1 MEVCI
6 MNGLRAVLACALTA
20 SCVVLGITPAS
31 AQSYPV
37 RHVRIITAGAG
48 GFHDIVARN
57 LAQRLS
63 ERWGQPV
70 VIENQP
76 AAGLTIG
83 TGMAAKAPAD
93 GYTLL
98 LGDRTSLAAAPSLY
112 KSLRYDP
119 VKDLVPITLVARAP
133 AMLAAHPS
141 VPANNLGEFVAY
153 VRKQTDPV
161 HYASAGQGTF
171 PHLTGV
177 QFEQL
182 VGAKLLTVQYKGGG
196 DAAVA
201 LLRGEAKFSFL
212 PIPIVLPQISA
223 GKFKVFAVTS
233 PGRFDGAPAVPTAIE
248 SGFPGLEAEQW
259 VGMLAPAGT
268 PAAIVEK
275 LNRDIVEVLRTPA
288 LQDILRTQG
297 ATAAPGTPGEFAS
310 FMASET
316 IRLRKLIEA
325 SRLAPL

>member
-1 MEVCI
+1 
-6 MNGLRAVLACALTA
+6 MNRLRAAYAFVVVT
-20 SCVVLGITPAS
+20 SCVAADVTPAF
-31 AQSYPV
+31 AQSYPT

-48 GFHDIVARN
+48 GFHDIIGRN

-83 TGMAAKAPAD
+83 TGMAAKAAPD

-112 KSLRYDP
+112 KGLRYDP
-119 VKDLVPITLVARAP
+119 VKDLLPITLVARAP
-133 AMLAAHPS
+133 AILAAHPS
-141 VPANNLGEFVAY
+141 IPSAGLNEFIAY
-153 VRKQTDPV
+153 LRRQSDPV
-161 HYASAGQGTF
+161 HYASSGAGTF

-177 QFEQL
+177 MFEQL
-182 VGAKLLTVQYKGGG
+182 AGVKLLTVQYKGGG

-212 PIPIVLPQISA
+212 PVPIVLPQINA
-223 GKFKVFAVTS
+223 GKLKAVAVTS
-233 PGRFDGAPAVPTAIE
+233 PQRFDAAPAIPTARE
-248 SGFPGLEAEQW
+248 SGLPGLEAEQW

-268 PAAIVEK
+268 SSEIVRKLNNEIVE
-275 LNRDIVEVLRTPA
+275 ILRTPA
-288 LQDILRTQG
+288 FRDVLQAQG
-297 ATAAPGTPGEFAS
+297 ATSAPGTPAEFAS

-316 IRLRKLIEA
+316 VRLRTLIEA
-325 SRLAPL
+325 SGLAM

>member
-1 MEVCI
+1 
-6 MNGLRAVLACALTA
+6 MNWLRAAYAFVMVTSYVAAD
-20 SCVVLGITPAS
+20 ITPAW
-31 AQSYPV
+31 AQSYSARP
-37 RHVRIITAGAG
+37 VRIITAGAG
-48 GFHDIVARN
+48 GFHDIVGRN

-83 TGMAAKAPAD
+83 TGMAAKAAPD
-93 GYTLL
+93 GYILL

-112 KSLRYDP
+112 KNLRYDP
-119 VKDLVPITLVARAP
+119 VKDFAPITLVARAP
-133 AMLAAHPS
+133 AMLVAHPS
-141 VPANNLGEFVAY
+141 ILASNLSEFVAD
-153 VRKQTDPV
+153 VRKQADPV

-182 VGAKLLTVQYKGGG
+182 VGVKLLTVQYKGGG
-196 DAAVA
+196 DAAIA

-259 VGMLAPAGT
+259 IGMLAPAAT
-268 PAAIVEK
+268 PNGIVQK
-275 LNRDIVEVLRTPA
+275 LNQDIVE
-288 LQDILRTQG
+288 ILRTSAFRDVLQAQG
-297 ATAAPGTPGEFAS
+297 ATAAPGTPAEFAS

-325 SRLAPL
+325 SGLTM

>member
-1 MEVCI
+1 
-6 MNGLRAVLACALTA
+6 MNWLRAFATIALIA
-20 SCVVLGITPAS
+20 SCFVMDIAPS
-31 AQSYPV
+31 FAQSYPT

-57 LAQRLS
+57 LGQRLS

-83 TGMAAKAPAD
+83 TGMAAKAAPD

-119 VKDLVPITLVARAP
+119 AKDLAPITLAARAP
-133 AMLAAHPS
+133 AMLVANAS
-141 VPANNLGEFVAY
+141 VPAGSLSEFVAY
-153 VRKQTDPV
+153 VRKQADPV

-177 QFEQL
+177 LFEQL
-182 VGAKLLTVQYKGGG
+182 AGVKLLTVQYKGGG

-212 PIPIVLPQISA
+212 PVPIVLPQINA
-223 GKFKVFAVTS
+223 GKLKVLAVTS
-233 PGRFDGAPAVPTAIE
+233 RSRFDGAPAVPTGIE
-248 SGFPGLEAEQW
+248 SGFPELEAEQW

-268 PAAIVEK
+268 PSAIVEK
-275 LNRDIVEVLRTPA
+275 LNRDIVDILRTPA
-288 LQDILRTQG
+288 FRDVLQGQG
-297 ATAAPGTPGEFAS
+297 AVAAPGTPAEFAS

-316 IRLRKLIEA
+316 VRLRKLIEA
-325 SRLAPL
+325 SGLPTL